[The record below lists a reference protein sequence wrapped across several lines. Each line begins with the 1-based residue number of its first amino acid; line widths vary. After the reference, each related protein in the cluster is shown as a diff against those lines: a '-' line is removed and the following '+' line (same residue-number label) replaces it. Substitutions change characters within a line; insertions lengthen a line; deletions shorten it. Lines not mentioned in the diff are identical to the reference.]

1 MEEYKLLIVD
11 DELLVREHMA
21 NILDWNRLGISQILE
36 AANGYEAIELVKQHA
51 PQIMILDI
59 KMPEMNGMQLLEH
72 IKVLDVEIQI
82 IVSSGYSDFEAAR
95 RMLSMGQV
103 VDYLLKPVGADMMF
117 EAVCKCIA
125 NLEEKQQREE
135 LFKDLEGARN
145 TLRKTRIRDLLF
157 GLSREEDSAEPIEP
171 QVDHSVVGVGYF
183 PHGNEEPLRQLK
195 AGSPISKAVRYY
207 FSTPKLEYIVLFFEG
222 RREQVFE
229 DAYQCYFCGSISA
242 ACFDGDRVPIPHPNG
257 YETNI

>member
-59 KMPEMNGMQLLEH
+59 KMPEMDGMQLLEH

-157 GLSREEDSAEPIEP
+157 GLSMALSGYL
-171 QVDHSVVGVGYF
+171 QGVGDVTFTGGANIFSRFVRIALSYAWAAWL
-183 PHGNEEPLRQLK
+183 GNMIIAWAEIASWALLLALYGLRFFHLHRRDRLSNETASCILK
-195 AGSPISKAVRYY
+195 DES
-207 FSTPKLEYIVLFFEG
+207 
-222 RREQVFE
+222 
-229 DAYQCYFCGSISA
+229 
-242 ACFDGDRVPIPHPNG
+242 
-257 YETNI
+257 